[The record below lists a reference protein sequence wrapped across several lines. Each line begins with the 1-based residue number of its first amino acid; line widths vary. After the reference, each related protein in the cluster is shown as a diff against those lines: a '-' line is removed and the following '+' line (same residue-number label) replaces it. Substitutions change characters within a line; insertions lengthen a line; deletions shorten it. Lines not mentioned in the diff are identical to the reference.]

1 MAKRMDPRSNFSVAP
16 EHKAKI
22 RLCIP
27 RYKPLIFT
35 DQTEDSTFL
44 PEKQSSRP
52 LTSSVI
58 LSLWKP
64 VFHQTRLPA
73 EIKELSFSWRLSK
86 QNQRPLQRGG
96 AGWRG
101 GTAIMFLREAKLE
114 QTNRN
119 FLAGSLFQATTQACI
134 LGVVKKKDPFLRLAW
149 EGRTTAGL
157 KCMTMQ

>member
-134 LGVVKKKDPFLRLAW
+134 LGVVKKKDPFLRLAL
-149 EGRTTAGL
+149 EGRMTAGL